1 MGGGLV
7 LHQKLIDTYQSI
19 QYPENNRPVSYYPI
33 SREKPNPISVN
44 FYFLSFSN
52 IQIQISL
59 EPIKSRYPYPNPVN
73 AQASNTD

>member
-33 SREKPNPISVN
+33 SKRKTKSNISQL
-44 FYFLSFSN
+44 LSFILSN

>member
-33 SREKPNPISVN
+33 PKEKPK
-44 FYFLSFSN
+44 SN
-52 IQIQISL
+52 ISQLLFLIIN
-59 EPIKSRYPYPNPVN
+59 IDFPYIL
-73 AQASNTD
+73 